1 MIAVMTTSIVE
12 QLVQRTAEKH
22 GVPGPVA
29 QELFA
34 DSRPCL
40 HLVPFE
46 SLTPAQQEEARPAAR
61 TGGLP
66 SLPDGVDWPEGR
78 DPLLLTVDCATLP
91 HGVLDIELPPDG
103 QLLFFVEIEYEPES
117 SVVLHV
123 PADVPTTQR
132 PASYE
137 LDGEPEHVT
146 VYQPN
151 VLYPV
156 PGLTPGPDWRDGP
169 ATSAFLEG
177 GADRDDILDRFEDA
191 VRDAAA
197 GGASHGVSIQL
208 GGFSSPWQGAPDE
221 GDLVLLAQ
229 IHGQSIDYNVYTQTL
244 IVGTREDIAERRY
257 EALEYEQQV

>member
-12 QLVQRTAEKH
+12 ELVLQTAEKH
-22 GVPGPVA
+22 GVPEPVA

-34 DSRPCL
+34 ESRPCL

-46 SLTPAQQEEARPAAR
+46 SLTPAQQEGARPAAR

-66 SLPDGVDWPEGR
+66 SLPDGVHWPEGR
-78 DPLLLTVDCATLP
+78 EPLLLTVDCAALP
-91 HGVLDIELPPDG
+91 HDVLDIELPSDG
-103 QLLFFVEIEYEPES
+103 ELLFFVEIEYEPES

-123 PADVPTTQR
+123 PAGVPTTER
-132 PASYE
+132 SASYE
-137 LDGEPEHVT
+137 LDGEPEQVT

-156 PGLTPGPDWRDGP
+156 PGLTPGLDWRDAP

-177 GADRDDILDRFEDA
+177 GMDRDDILDTFEDA
-191 VRDAAA
+191 VRDVTA

-208 GGFSSPWQGAPDE
+208 GGFSRPWQLAPDE
-221 GDLVLLAQ
+221 GELVLLAQ

-244 IVGTREDIAERRY
+244 IVGTREDITERRY
-257 EALEYEQQV
+257 DSLEFEQQV